1 MSLFNGICIFNK
13 RILRAFYNL
22 IYIERSIMYECLVL
36 IYLSRE
42 HTALQVRHYCLN
54 QFHYVLVFSLRL
66 NYASARVRCSGQ

>member
-22 IYIERSIMYECLVL
+22 IYIEKSIMYECLVL

-42 HTALQVRHYCLN
+42 HTALQYCLI
-54 QFHYVLVFSLRL
+54 QFHSVLVFSLRL
-66 NYASARVRCSGQ
+66 NYASARVWRSGQ

>member
-42 HTALQVRHYCLN
+42 HTALQVRYLLFNSVPLCAC
-54 QFHYVLVFSLRL
+54 VLP
-66 NYASARVRCSGQ
+66 